1 MKYFNLTSVPVIDYE
16 TVVSLPNELGDRLTK
31 YLSRGSEKDSVSL
44 SVLMDNAC
52 IKGFIIDPVHTPDT
66 TKHILR
72 KVSQLRGSCA
82 AFTLSAGQLVPATL

>member
-1 MKYFNLTSVPVIDYE
+1 MKYFNLTSVPVSGYE
-16 TVVSLPNELGDRLTK
+16 MVAGLPNELGDRLTE
-31 YLSRGSEKDSVSL
+31 YLSRGFEKDAVSL
-44 SVLMDNAC
+44 SVLMDNAG

-82 AFTLSAGQLVPATL
+82 AFSVSAGQLVPATQ